1 MRAALCAILF
11 AFCFFAL
18 CLVFLPLEKLS
29 SQSDAKKFLE
39 VGEDIFTS
47 PKDFNS
53 NDWIKLGGTAALT
66 TAGFYFD
73 EEMRNF
79 TRENK
84 TNFLNTVFSIDDY
97 YNLYT
102 IALADIAILGYG
114 SASDDNDVK
123 NLGLKLSE
131 ATVYSTIINY
141 FIKLL
146 TSRSRPFLNM
156 GNLDFN
162 PIQLGY
168 DRTAFPSGHST
179 STFAFSKV
187 MADEIDNIY
196 WKITWYTASTLV
208 ALARIYHDQHWL
220 SDVILG
226 AAIGYFVGEFVSN
239 HSTNKKEDSLNPDSM
254 SKFNISFSIAF

>member
-1 MRAALCAILF
+1 MHYALRSLLYALCSMLF
-11 AFCFFAL
+11 VPFAEL
-18 CLVFLPLEKLS
+18 NA
-29 SQSDAKKFLE
+29 QSDTKKFLE

-47 PKDFNS
+47 PADFNS
-53 NDWIKLGGTAALT
+53 NDWIKVAGTTVLT
-66 TAGFYFD
+66 TTGLYFD
-73 EEMRNF
+73 EEVRNF
-79 TRENK
+79 SQANK
-84 TNFLNTVFSIDDY
+84 KDFLNSLFRIDDY

-102 IALADIAILGYG
+102 IALADVAILGYG
-114 SASDDNDVK
+114 SASDDNDTK
-123 NLGLKLSE
+123 NLGLKLTE

-141 FIKLL
+141 FIKFL

-156 GNLDFN
+156 GNTDFN

-179 STFAFSKV
+179 STFAFSKI

-196 WKITWYTASTLV
+196 WKISWFTASTLV
-208 ALARIYHDQHWL
+208 ALARIYNDQHWL

-239 HSTNKKEDSLNPDSM
+239 HSTNKKDDEVNLGPI
-254 SKFNISFSIAF
+254 SKFNITFSFAF